1 MKKLLFTSLSLVGG
15 VLGNRHE
22 SDGYSF
28 SSPLL
33 MIYIIVMIGII
44 VVFNILPK
52 STEGILLQN
61 IRDEAHRFA
70 IQYHRKLRSKQFLS
84 NSLEDI
90 HGIGKKTISNLL
102 SQYGSIKN
110 IKRAKLN
117 DLTHVRG
124 VTHKLAKNILQEL
137 NK

>member
-1 MKKLLFTSLSLVGG
+1 MDNKQKQKILKKLRNDDDYY
-15 VLGNRHE
+15 GNF
-22 SDGYSF
+22 G
-28 SSPLL
+28 
-33 MIYIIVMIGII
+33 
-44 VVFNILPK
+44 
-52 STEGILLQN
+52 
-61 IRDEAHRFA
+61 
-70 IQYHRKLRSKQFLS
+70 KQFLS

-110 IKRAKLN
+110 IKRAKRN